1 MYHVIPINLPQPTAI
16 PIDMNLSQNVEEKVL
31 LAIVC
36 VQAAIELISC
46 MVGTN
51 KACALW
57 MWEHLEAELVSTLCF
72 CHKLCR
78 DFIFYCQD

>member
-51 KACALW
+51 KACAL
-57 MWEHLEAELVSTLCF
+57 
-72 CHKLCR
+72 
-78 DFIFYCQD
+78 